1 MAQRSNEIATDNLLV
16 EWSNLMQPDEFRG
29 SKKHDIQVVVDAD
42 FQAQLDAIGMPLT
55 GTYENKEG
63 KTIAKI
69 KTTQFTKKN
78 VDQYGDIFDSQGQR
92 TDYFPRKGDVVRV
105 KIWVREYEGKAGL
118 WLSGIQVIEANSEA
132 ASSSGGFAPVEG
144 GFTGSAPAAPAAT
157 TSEEVSPS
165 EPTFS
170 KDDLPF

>member
-1 MAQRSNEIATDNLLV
+1 MAIRKNEIKTDSLLV
-16 EWSNLMQPDEFRG
+16 EWSNLMRPDEFRG

-42 FQAQLDAIGMPLT
+42 FQAQLDEIGIPLT

-69 KTTQFTKKN
+69 KTTQFTKKGLEA
-78 VDQYGDIFDSQGQR
+78 YGDIVDSQGNK
-92 TDYFPRKGDVVRV
+92 TDYFPRKGDMVRV

-118 WLSGIQVIEANSEA
+118 WLSGIMVVEANSDA
-132 ASSSGGFAPVEG
+132 GGGGGWEPVEG
-144 GFTGSAPAAPAAT
+144 GFTGNAPVAPAAD
-157 TSEEVSPS
+157 TSEEVSP
-165 EPTFS
+165 EPPVD

>member
-1 MAQRSNEIATDNLLV
+1 MANRNNEIATDTLLV
-16 EWSNLMQPDEFRG
+16 EWSNLMKPDEFRG

-42 FQAQLDAIGMPLT
+42 FQAQLDEIGMPLT

-69 KTTQFTKKN
+69 KTTQFTKKG

-92 TDYFPRKGDVVRV
+92 SDYFPRKGDMVRV

-118 WLSGIQVIEANSEA
+118 WLSGIQVIEANGEGA
-132 ASSSGGFAPVEG
+132 GGTAGFAPVEG
-144 GFTGSAPAAPAAT
+144 GFTGSAPAASVAAP
-157 TSEEVSPS
+157 SEEVSP
-165 EPTFS
+165 EPPVDAS
-170 KDDLPF
+170 DLPF